1 MKMPNKIETSMF
13 APCGMN
19 CMVCY
24 VHLKKKKPCGGC
36 LCEYINKP
44 DRCNTCK
51 IKMCAQNKGFTY
63 CFDCNEFPC
72 KQIKTLEKS
81 YQKRYKVSL
90 AENGEQA
97 KEKGLV
103 AFMEKERNRWT
114 CEICGG
120 VISLHDKECSEC
132 GKKI

>member
-81 YQKRYKVSL
+81 YQKRYQVSL
-90 AENGEQA
+90 VENGEQA

-114 CEICGG
+114 CAICGG